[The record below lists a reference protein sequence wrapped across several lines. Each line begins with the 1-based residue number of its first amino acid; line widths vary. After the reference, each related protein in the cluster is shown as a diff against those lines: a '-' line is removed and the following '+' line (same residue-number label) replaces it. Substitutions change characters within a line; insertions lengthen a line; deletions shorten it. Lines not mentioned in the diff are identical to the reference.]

1 MAALRSL
8 LTQSSRPAREI
19 DEPDLVLGL
28 PLESNGRTIYPV
40 FLDPTHSGDDAR
52 QPRQIG
58 FLDVGEER
66 SEFTSLETDIRPLAL
81 LPVLLLILGAVIW
94 FLLKRAGSGR

>member
-8 LTQSSRPAREI
+8 LTQSFRPAREI

-28 PLESNGRTIYPV
+28 PLESNGHTIYPV
-40 FLDPTHSGDDAR
+40 FLDPAHSGDDTL

-58 FLDVGEER
+58 FLDVSDER
-66 SEFTSLETDIRPLAL
+66 SDFTSLETDFRPLAL
-81 LPVLLLILGAVIW
+81 LLVLLLILGAVGW
-94 FLLKRAGSGR
+94 FLLKRTGSRR

>member
-8 LTQSSRPAREI
+8 LTQSSQSAGEI

-40 FLDPTHSGDDAR
+40 FLDPTHSADDTL
-52 QPRQIG
+52 QPLQVG
-58 FLDVGEER
+58 FLDVGDER
-66 SEFTSLETDIRPLAL
+66 SEFTSLESDIRPLAL
-81 LPVLLLILGAVIW
+81 LPVLLLILIAIIW